1 MQKGVVVD
9 LLDEEIRL
17 VGAREYCRGNIEAE
31 RLRRRARWRGPTLIL
46 ISTSSDALN
55 KTDTPLLIIAEH
67 ILQHRWRVLP

>member
-31 RLRRRARWRGPTLIL
+31 RLCEERRGCADQLIFNF
-46 ISTSSDALN
+46 D
-55 KTDTPLLIIAEH
+55 D
-67 ILQHRWRVLP
+67 